1 MSILRRLWKSRDA
14 STAIEYAMIGTL
26 IAIGMIAGVRSYS
39 GAMNNMFAKVTN
51 ESMGNGTLGP

>member
-1 MSILRRLWKSRDA
+1 MSILRKLWKSRDA

-26 IAIGMIAGVRSYS
+26 IAIGLVAGFRSYS
-39 GAMNNMFAKVTN
+39 NSMTNMFSTVTN